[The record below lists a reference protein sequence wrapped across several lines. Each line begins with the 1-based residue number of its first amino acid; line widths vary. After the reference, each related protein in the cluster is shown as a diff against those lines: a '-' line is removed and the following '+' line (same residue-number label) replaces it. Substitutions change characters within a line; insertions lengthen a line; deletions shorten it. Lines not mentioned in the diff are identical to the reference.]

1 MASDF
6 TLKLERFSGLRTSV
20 DGSHELKDSESPDM
34 LNFKIT
40 SGGKLKRRDGCEKIF
55 SLSQLRGIYYGK
67 LSGKEMYLAV
77 GGKVLYASQEGFQS
91 LSPVEGEVPG
101 EETVQ
106 FFPFYNALYLLT
118 GEGIRKFDGES
129 LTEPEPYVPT
139 LMIGTSPKGD
149 GVLYEEANILTPCFK
164 QRFSPDG
171 TSKYFHPVLKKLE
184 GIKWVKVKGELVES
198 DSYYWNEENC
208 SLTMLSVPPEG
219 IDTLEVMFEASREG
233 GEEDRILNCRNA
245 VSFGGANDTRAFL
258 YGNRDT
264 PGMRYHSGVVDGKP
278 CFEYFPETAYAL
290 VGSGEDITSVL
301 RHYDRLLIW
310 TENAAYY
317 SYMEYMNGVDGKLV
331 ASFPVLPLSDHRGCS
346 ARGQAVLV
354 ENDPCTVG
362 GAGLLRWVSTNI
374 RDERNAVLFS
384 DPIAHALQ
392 KEDASK
398 AILFNRKATSE
409 LYVCFERRIYVYHYG
424 RKQFYYYEVPMKIH
438 RFLEVGNQLFFA
450 SDDGIY
456 HAGGDLDDGNTIPFH
471 WRSKKMAFGDGN
483 KEKNLFRVA
492 LAVKTPTPLAF
503 LLKLKTDD
511 GVEEEKRF
519 SMEGKGQETGKS
531 LRFFKRRFHSLE
543 LCISGEDATPAHVLG
558 LEIKGRQTDRNV

>member
-1 MASDF
+1 MTGDF

-20 DGSHELKDSESPDM
+20 DGSHELQDSESPDM

-40 SGGKLKRRDGCEKIF
+40 GGGKLKRRDGCVKIL
-55 SLSQLRGIYYGK
+55 SLPALRGIYYGK
-67 LSGKEMYLAV
+67 LNGKEIYLAV
-77 GGKVLYASQEGFQS
+77 GGKCLYASGEGFDS

-101 EETVQ
+101 EDAVQ
-106 FFPFYNALYLLT
+106 FFSFYNALYLLT
-118 GEGIRKFDGES
+118 GQGIRKFDGES
-129 LTEPEPYVPT
+129 LSVPEPYVPT
-139 LMIGTSPKGD
+139 LMIGTAPKGD
-149 GVLYEEANILTPCFK
+149 GVLYEEANILTPYYK

-171 TSKYFHPVLKKLE
+171 TSKYFHPILPKLE
-184 GIKWVKVKGELVES
+184 GIKWVKVKGKIVEP

-208 SLTMLSVPPEG
+208 SLTMLSVPPAG
-219 IDTLEVMFEASREG
+219 MDTMEVMFELCREG
-233 GEEDRILNCRNA
+233 GEENRILNCRGA

-258 YGNRDT
+258 YGNPDT

-290 VGSGEDITSVL
+290 VGSGEDITAVL

-317 SYMEYMNGVDGKLV
+317 SYLEYMNGVDGKLV
-331 ASFPVLPLSDHRGCS
+331 ASFPVLPLSDDRGCS

-392 KEDASK
+392 KENA
-398 AILFNRKATSE
+398 AEAVLFNRKATSE
-409 LYVCFERRIYVYHYG
+409 LYVCFGRRIYVYHYG
-424 RKQFYYYEVPMKIH
+424 RKLFYYYEAPCEIR

-456 HAGGDLDDGNTIPFH
+456 HAVGDSDDGKTIPVR

-483 KEKNLFRVA
+483 QEKNLFRVA
-492 LAVKTPTPLAF
+492 LSVKTPSPLSF
-503 LLKLKTDD
+503 LVKLKTED
-511 GVEEEKRF
+511 GEEEEKIF
-519 SMEGKGQETGKS
+519 SMEGSGQEIRKS
-531 LRFFKRRFHSLE
+531 LRFFKRRFYYLE
-543 LCISGEDATPAHVLG
+543 LSISGEDTTPAHVLG
-558 LEIKGRQTDRNV
+558 LEIKGRQTARNV